1 MGIQHLYNSFEQLFN
16 TKSIDENLEGFC
28 IKYTLTTRHR
38 EIIELII
45 DGYSNKEIGDQLHI
59 TEGTVKTHVY
69 NIFKKT
75 DVSSRNQILNKIM
88 RD

>member
-28 IKYTLTTRHR
+28 IKYTLTTRQR